1 MVPVIKSGGKIK
13 DNRSPKMNPCFQE
26 SKQKPNEKKQE
37 ILHRS
42 QLQAEFNERTIYYNL
57 RVVCNQ
63 RN

>member
-1 MVPVIKSGGKIK
+1 MLVIKNGEKTKENLS
-13 DNRSPKMNPCFQE
+13 RKMNPYFQE